1 MSERSKVSVLKTDVL
16 RNTGGSNPSPSE
28 PWRRVWGE
36 LRGRAGGLLGGLVL
50 SMGAAYLQGEAL
62 LTLYLGTLPAPLPPV
77 LFLHPT
83 EALRTHLNL
92 ALHVAFL
99 LHLPPLGYAVL
110 CFLRPSLY
118 AREAQRAAR
127 WARVSLL
134 AWASSFPLVGGVLW
148 PLVGH
153 LALHFQGEA
162 LHFQPRLAALQGVG
176 ARVQVVG
183 LLLCFTLPLGIAALH
198 RTRVP
203 PRGRLWLG
211 AALVSALCCP
221 PEVGLQTLATLGA
234 GGLVEVGL
242 WGSRVSRRRAGSCDP
257 PL

>member
-36 LRGRAGGLLGGLVL
+36 LRGRAGGVLGGLAL
-50 SMGAAYLQGEAL
+50 SAGMAYLQGEAL
-62 LTLYLGTLPAPLPPV
+62 LALYLGTLPAPLPPV

-83 EALRTHLNL
+83 EALRTHLSL
-92 ALHVAFL
+92 ALHLALL
-99 LHLPPLGYAVL
+99 LHLPLLGYVAL

-118 AREAQRAAR
+118 AEEAQRATR
-127 WARVSLL
+127 WVRWGLL

-162 LHFQPRLAALQGVG
+162 LHFQPRLAALQGAG
-176 ARVQVVG
+176 ARAQVVG
-183 LLLCFTLPLGIAALH
+183 LLLCFALPLGMAALH
-198 RTRVP
+198 RAQVP

-211 AALVSALCCP
+211 AALGSALCCP
-221 PEVGLQTLATLGA
+221 PEMGLQALATLGV
-234 GGLVEVGL
+234 GGWLEVGL
-242 WGSRVSRRRAGSCDP
+242 WGSRVSRRRAAKCDP
-257 PL
+257 P